1 MCHFTGRCC
10 HQGASADVGRGGL
23 VRDDCE
29 GDDRRQGREGRAE
42 PYHKEERRYEGAAAA
57 TGSELKKVFATLF
70 YLFLKIFWFLA
81 FLWPKLHLLN
91 FFFKVSNGKT
101 MNPA

>member
-1 MCHFTGRCC
+1 M
-10 HQGASADVGRGGL
+10 GRGGL

-81 FLWPKLHLLN
+81 FLWPKLHLTI
-91 FFFKVSNGKT
+91 FFQSFERKNSESSFEMGRKIVTNLSHNVD
-101 MNPA
+101 